1 MLAIKVWLVL
11 GLALTVCANSAGL
24 SYGEDN
30 DPIELR
36 IYRGVGMSGLL
47 ALLDDVAGIAKV
59 AAASVDDV
67 AAAAAKAGTKT
78 AGVLID
84 DAAVTPSYVT
94 GFKPD
99 RELPMI
105 GKITLGSL
113 RNKLVFLLP
122 IALLLSNF
130 LPQAITPLLMLGG
143 SYLCFEGAEK
153 VFHHFFPHGDHA
165 VEEDMDIQDPAHL
178 EEEKVA
184 GAIKTDFIL
193 SAEIMT
199 IALST
204 LEAGSIWMEAA
215 TLAVIAVGITV
226 AVYGTVA
233 LIVKADDVGLHI
245 AQNARLSVTRA
256 FGRGIVKAMPP
267 LLKALSFIGTLAMLW
282 VGGNI
287 MIHGLH
293 DLGLHAPY
301 EAIHHLAEVASHSV
315 GVATGFVAWLVTA
328 ACDGVIGVIYGMALI
343 PVATKVIGP
352 LIGKV
357 TGSSAAH

>member
-1 MLAIKVWLVL
+1 
-11 GLALTVCANSAGL
+11 
-24 SYGEDN
+24 
-30 DPIELR
+30 
-36 IYRGVGMSGLL
+36 MSGLL

-113 RNKLVFLLP
+113 KNKLVFLLP

-153 VFHHFFPHGDHA
+153 VFHHFFPHGDHS
-165 VEEDMDIQDPAHL
+165 VEEDMDIKDPAHL

-204 LEAGSIWMEAA
+204 LEASSIWMEAA
-215 TLAVIAVGITV
+215 TLAVIAVGITF

-245 AQNARLSVTRA
+245 AQNARLSVTRG

-352 LIGKV
+352 MLAKITGKS
-357 TGSSAAH
+357 GAH